1 MAKFKLLI
9 LYVLLFSSSA
19 FSQGHFYDFFKSGK
33 DFGSRNSLFY
43 NNGKYMLLQGNHKDY
58 GKELWVSD
66 GTSSGTSILKDIST
80 DVNASFSDFSSSGSF
95 TAFNVYSKTPTE
107 LWCTDGTTSGTKKI
121 VQSTYRYAGPTAF
134 FNGWLFYLK
143 VINDDTVQIRR
154 TDTTSFT
161 SDILVGSYP
170 IPFDTRKSSFAVSD
184 SFFYFSYDAN
194 LYRIDKNMGAP
205 TLFWQTDPSQ
215 VQDIYSLNIYKNIL
229 VWCLSNASSTETRVY
244 SSTEKPGTVK
254 QVLTLGDRS
263 NIFKLTGIG
272 NIVFFTVG
280 RFNSTI
286 YFYKLETGTMA
297 ASLVTSSTAFYMQ
310 NSELEIYS
318 NKVYFGA
325 RNASTFNTEIWST
338 NGTTAGTSLV
348 KTISTDTMAIVSNL
362 HAANGN
368 LFFTAYTRK
377 NGRELWTSKGT
388 AATTSM
394 LKDIVVGESS
404 GIKSS
409 NTWFDSYNPS
419 SIVFNNRLFIN
430 AYSDSCGVE
439 PWISDGSSSGT
450 LMLKDVNDDFRF
462 GDQEVGNFMVAGDYL
477 FLTAADSLNGAE
489 LWRTDGTRNGT
500 QLAENISPAFLPT
513 GFDEFTEFK
522 NKLFVTA
529 ISFID
534 GQELYTSN
542 GKPGAGNSFFVTPSG
557 IFNSSSPHDYAVK
570 EPYLYYIGMDSL
582 INTDNVFRSD
592 GTRAGTQTLNKG
604 LSNSYTDVSGLRKVG
619 DRLYFSAKA
628 PGKGIEPMVSDGKLG
643 GAIVLKDIYSGTA
656 SSNPQF
662 FCGNTTATY
671 FSATDGSG
679 KTGVYK
685 TDGTEIGTSKLFDFN
700 QKELNNAKPDT
711 MFYHNGL
718 LYLRHFYTGSKYPKT
733 TVIAVWDLSADSM
746 RILQP
751 LSGETYSDP
760 KKLQVLGNKI
770 IFTANT
776 SKTAT
781 EPWIT
786 DGTRAGTFML
796 SDIMV
801 GNQSSAPSPFTV
813 YNGLAFFS
821 AKNTSNGREAWVSD
835 GTTAGTRLLWDIEPG
850 NLSSNPS
857 AFIGY
862 KGSIYIAA
870 SQGKRINSLF
880 RIQADNCNTGAIR
893 LRNTG
898 ILNTLC
904 ENSQTTLFVE
914 YGGSQGALNW
924 YRNDSLLTYTNDTLK
939 TGIQGKYHVVS
950 TVNTCANP
958 SNTLELKLQTG
969 LKVNI
974 RFEKD
979 SFLCEGGNITLKQDN
994 ADLETRWFINNIQ
1007 VTTGNTLKTTVAGTI
1022 YATGIDGF
1030 GCAKISNVLKP
1041 VKVLK
1046 PVPSVIF
1053 RNDSLLCSISADSFQ
1068 WFFNN
1073 NVILNAKSFFYKPF
1087 IYGNY
1092 HVEAFNKEGCRGVS
1106 SAYKY
1111 SDVSIRR
1118 NTGKILGIYPNP
1130 VKNVLNFTHN
1140 TGGRILIYDAL
1151 GKVCINAI
1159 FDQNTLD
1166 VSGLISGIYTL
1177 VIKSGENEVRGRFV
1191 KE

>member
-1 MAKFKLLI
+1 MANFRVF
-9 LYVLLFSSSA
+9 LYFLCMLPLSGFA
-19 FSQGHFYDFFKSGK
+19 QEHFYDFFKSGK
-33 DFGSRNSLFY
+33 DFSSRGSLYYS
-43 NNGKYMLLQGNHKDY
+43 NGNYMLLQGNHTDY

-66 GTSSGTSILKDIST
+66 GTANGTTLLKDFT
-80 DVNASFSDFSSSGSF
+80 ADVNASFGDFSSSGRF
-95 TAFNVYSKTPTE
+95 TAFNVYSKNPTE
-107 LWCTDGTTSGTKKI
+107 LWCTNGTTSGTKKI
-121 VQSTYRYAGPTAF
+121 FQSTYKHAGPTAF
-134 FNGWLFYLK
+134 FNGWLFYLH

-154 TDTTSFT
+154 IDTTT
-161 SDILVGSYP
+161 LTNDILVGSYA

-205 TLFWQTDPSQ
+205 SLFWQTDPSQ
-215 VQDIYSLNIYKNIL
+215 VQDIYSLNIYKNVL
-229 VWCLSNASSTETRVY
+229 VWCLSNAGSTETRIY
-244 SSTEKPGTVK
+244 TSTEKTGTVK

-263 NIFKLTGIG
+263 NIYKLLGIG
-272 NIVFFTVG
+272 NTVFFTVG
-280 RFNSTI
+280 RYQSTI
-286 YFYKLETGTMA
+286 YFYKLEIGTMS
-297 ASLVTSSTAFYMQ
+297 ASLVTSSTPFYMQ
-310 NSELEIYS
+310 STELEIYS
-318 NKVYFGA
+318 NKVYFSA
-325 RNASTFNTEIWST
+325 RNASTFNMEVWST
-338 NGTTAGTSLV
+338 NGTTAGTSLL
-348 KTISTDTMAIVSNL
+348 KTITTDTTPIVSNF

-388 AATTSM
+388 AATTTM
-394 LKDIVVGESS
+394 LKDIVVGEGS
-404 GIKSS
+404 GIISS
-409 NTWFDSYNPS
+409 NTWFDSYTPS
-419 SIVFNNRLFIN
+419 SVVFKNRLFIN
-430 AYSDSCGVE
+430 AFSDSSGVE
-439 PWISDGSSSGT
+439 PWISDGTSAGT
-450 LMLKDVNDDFRF
+450 YMLKDINDDFRF
-462 GDQEVGNFMVAGDYL
+462 GDQEVGNFMIAGDYL
-477 FLTAADSLNGAE
+477 FLTAADSINGAE
-489 LWRTDGTRNGT
+489 LWRTDGSRKGT
-500 QLAENISPAFLPT
+500 QLAENVSPAYLPT
-513 GFDEFTEFK
+513 GFDEHIEFK

-529 ISFID
+529 LSFFE
-534 GQELYTSN
+534 GEELYTSN

-619 DRLYFSAKA
+619 DLLYFSAKV

-643 GAIVLKDIYSGTA
+643 GAIVLRDIYSGTA

-662 FCGNTTATY
+662 FCGNNSIAY

-685 TDGTEIGTSKLFDFN
+685 TNGTEAGTIKLFDFN
-700 QKELNNAKPDT
+700 QKDLNNAKPDT

-718 LYLRHFYTGSKYPKT
+718 LYFRHFYTGTKYPKT
-733 TVIAVWDLSADSM
+733 TVIAVWDISGDSM

-751 LSGETYSDP
+751 LSGDNYSDP
-760 KKLQVLGNKI
+760 KKLQVLGNKV

-786 DGTRAGTFML
+786 DGTRAGTLML
-796 SDIMV
+796 ADIMS
-801 GNQSSAPSPFTV
+801 GNQTSSPSPFVV

-821 AKNTSNGREAWVSD
+821 AKNMANGREAWVSD
-835 GTTAGTRLLWDIEPG
+835 GTSAGTRLLWDIEPG
-850 NLSSNPS
+850 SLSSNPS
-857 AFIGY
+857 AYIGY

-893 LRNTG
+893 LRNSGT
-898 ILNTLC
+898 LNTLC
-904 ENSQTTLFVE
+904 EKTQTTLFVE
-914 YGGSQGALNW
+914 YGGSQGNLNW
-924 YRNDSLLTYTNDTLK
+924 YRNDSLLTHTDDSLK
-939 TGIQGKYHVVS
+939 TGIPGKYHVVS
-950 TVNTCANP
+950 TVNTCTNP
-958 SNTLELKLQTG
+958 SNTLDLKLQLG
-969 LKVNI
+969 LVVNI

-1053 RNDSLLCSISADSFQ
+1053 RNDSLLSSIAADSFQ
-1068 WFFNN
+1068 WFYNN
-1073 NVILNAKSFFYKPF
+1073 TVILNAKSSFYKPF

-1111 SDVSIRR
+1111 SNVGIVTSD
-1118 NTGKILGIYPNP
+1118 GKALGIYPNP
-1130 VKNVLNFTHN
+1130 AQNVLSISANN
-1140 TGGRILIYDAL
+1140 TGKIYIYDAL
-1151 GKVCINAI
+1151 GKLCIYALL
-1159 FDQNTLD
+1159 DQNTLD
-1166 VSGLISGIYTL
+1166 ISALKPGIYSVMLKT
-1177 VIKSGENEVRGRFV
+1177 GEIEVRGRFV